1 MTYIYIYTHTHTHT
15 HTHARLLTDIKVLA
29 QIVVGVSS
37 CTTKERTKESVKNNK
52 FVLALDSRK
61 MVLIDWV

>member
-1 MTYIYIYTHTHTHT
+1 
-15 HTHARLLTDIKVLA
+15 
-29 QIVVGVSS
+29 VGDVSS
-37 CTTKERTKESVKNNK
+37 CTTRERMKEGVKNNK